1 MTSSAGQVLYQGV
14 IMNGHQSTFSDG
26 KSLQVQI
33 GNAAGVDL
41 NLNGKELGAPGAAGA
56 VLHLTFLSDPNG
68 N

>member
-1 MTSSAGQVLYQGV
+1 
-14 IMNGHQSTFSDG
+14 MNGHQSTFSDG

>member
-1 MTSSAGQVLYQGV
+1 VTSSGGQVLYQGV
-14 IMNGHQSTFSDG
+14 IVNGHQSTFSDG

-41 NLNGKELGAPGAAGA
+41 NLNGKDLGAPGASGA

-68 N
+68 K